1 MKIARLNS
9 FNKMD
14 YSKITLGEMLSS
26 PNEAIKRNA
35 IGIMKQYQK
44 CGHDKRDLVFSR
56 HSEYTDFIRWDVKCP
71 SCGIGWLENTKK

>member
-1 MKIARLNS
+1 MVHKTIMN
-9 FNKMD
+9 

-44 CGHDKRDLVFSR
+44 CPHNEGV
-56 HSEYTDFIRWDVKCP
+56 EYHGQKKCLK
-71 SCGIGWLENTKK
+71 CGAVSVEYKKNRYSVYQ